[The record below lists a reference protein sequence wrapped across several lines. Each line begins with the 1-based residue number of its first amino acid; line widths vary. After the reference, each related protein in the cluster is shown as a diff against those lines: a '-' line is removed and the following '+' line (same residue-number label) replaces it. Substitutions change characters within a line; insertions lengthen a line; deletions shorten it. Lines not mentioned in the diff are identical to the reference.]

1 MRMLHKIYI
10 YREKENLPE
19 EGWFQSCFMCYSIT
33 SGIHLFDTVTERKRI
48 YEIYVYLCP
57 ECQKKIVCQYEYGA
71 RFKRKC
77 TLYVN
82 ENFFTYP

>member
-1 MRMLHKIYI
+1 MRVLHKIYI

-33 SGIHLFDTVTERKRI
+33 SGLDLFKTIKKTKNI

-57 ECQKKIVCQYEYGA
+57 CCQRQIPISLPYREKY
-71 RFKRKC
+71 RNKC
-77 TLYVN
+77 NNYIRQHFSSYL
-82 ENFFTYP
+82 